1 MAQSI
6 RVPGA
11 QGLTLHALSWSQEGT
26 PLVFLHGFG
35 NDCHVWDESAPLV
48 APHYRTLA
56 FDMRGHG
63 DSDCDPEGRY
73 DHGTMALDVE
83 AALDSLGID
92 RLVLVGHSMG
102 GRVAMHFAGDH
113 PERMAGLVIVDAG
126 PELDAR
132 GVTRIRLDAATQK
145 DVSFSSMAEYT
156 RALSLAYP
164 AAAPHVLERMA
175 KHGSRRLEDGRL
187 VPKLDPGLREGVGL
201 QETPEAALERERETT
216 AALWSALERT
226 RCPTLVVR
234 GAASDVLSPETAD
247 RMVEEALPHGRL
259 SVVPQA
265 GHSVMTDNPE
275 GFRDAVTA
283 FVLG

>member
-113 PERMAGLVIVDAG
+113 PERMAGLVIVDSG
-126 PELDAR
+126 PDLDTR
-132 GVTRIRLDAATQK
+132 GTTRIRME
-145 DVSFSSMAEYT
+145 SESAE
-156 RALSLAYP
+156 LAFDSVREYERLLIELYP
-164 AAAPHVLERMA
+164 AAKPTTMA
-175 KHGSRRLEDGRL
+175 KMARHWLRERPDGKFE
-187 VPKLDPGLREGVGL
+187 PKLDPSFRKWR
-201 QETPEAALERERETT
+201 TPEQSADEMRAYMKEQSQRLWQALETVP
-216 AALWSALERT
+216 
-226 RCPTLVVR
+226 CPTLVVR
-234 GAASDVLSPETAD
+234 GAASDVLSAETAD
-247 RMVEEALPHGRL
+247 RMADDVLANGEL
-259 SVVPQA
+259 VVIA
-265 GHSVMTDNPE
+265 RSSHSVMLDNTE
-275 GFRDAVTA
+275 GFNEALSA